1 MPGNSLAGKHG
12 SGLAEPVTTV
22 EQVDPQ
28 DEAGMRRFWEVEYA
42 ANMAERPDGIS
53 RSHDALVRNAQE
65 RSAYYQRWF
74 FAASERGQVLGVAD
88 LTFSLKDNP
97 HLVSLGIGVLPAHR
111 RRGIGT
117 RLYDVCAQA
126 CADAGRTT
134 LVAEAVET
142 GDSRPGVDFAEALG
156 FEPVHVEDHL
166 VCRLPMDAV
175 QRDSL
180 HRLVAG
186 ADDSYE
192 TLTWIGPCPDE
203 YVEDYCALRTQ
214 MSADVPVGEIAYQPV
229 VYDEARLRA
238 MEARVALS
246 YIHIVAAARRRAD
259 GAFSGY
265 STVML
270 DPTDE
275 FVLQGD
281 TLVMPEARGHRL
293 GLRLKQA
300 TLDVV
305 ENQHPERTAIHTW
318 TAIENEPMQRTNRTF
333 GFVPVE
339 RAHQL
344 QRVLTAPR

>member
-12 SGLAEPVTTV
+12 SGLAEPVTSL

-28 DEAGMRRFWEVEYA
+28 DEVAMRRFWEVEYA
-42 ANMAERPDGIS
+42 ANMADRPHGIS
-53 RSHDALVRNAQE
+53 RSFHALASNARE
-65 RSAYYQRWF
+65 RSDYYQRLF
-74 FAASERGQVLGVAD
+74 FSASDRGRVIGVAD
-88 LTFSLKDNP
+88 LTFSLQDNP
-97 HLVSLGIGVLPAHR
+97 HLVSLGIGVLTAHR

-117 RLYDVCAQA
+117 LLHDACAQA

-142 GDSRPGVDFAEALG
+142 SESRPGVDFAETLG

-166 VCRLPMDAV
+166 VCRLPMDAA
-175 QRDSL
+175 QRESL
-180 HRLVAG
+180 RRLVAG

-192 TLTWIGPCPDE
+192 ILTWVGPCPNE
-203 YVEDYCALRTQ
+203 YVQEYCALRTQ
-214 MSADVPVGEIAYQPV
+214 MSADVPVGQIAYEPV

-246 YIHIVAAARRRAD
+246 YVHVVAAARRRTD

-270 DPTDE
+270 DPTDV
-275 FVLQGD
+275 FVTQGD

-305 ENQHPERTAIHTW
+305 ERQHPERTAIHTW
-318 TAIENEPMQRTNRTF
+318 TAIENQPMQRTNRTF

-344 QRVLTAPR
+344 QRVLTSPG